1 MPERERQVFIIQIN
15 ISSMSPLAI
24 YEQIINQIKDAIIKK
39 SLVPGEMLPSIR
51 TLAKDLQISV
61 ITTKRAYEEL
71 EKEGL
76 IKSVAGKGFYVCE
89 QNTDYL
95 KEKQTAM
102 LENRFASIVLDS
114 KKSGMS
120 LEDILETVTFLYEN
134 SD

>member
-1 MPERERQVFIIQIN
+1 
-15 ISSMSPLAI
+15 
-24 YEQIINQIKDAIIKK
+24 
-39 SLVPGEMLPSIR
+39 MLPSIR

-120 LEDILETVTFLYEN
+120 LEDILETA
-134 SD
+134 